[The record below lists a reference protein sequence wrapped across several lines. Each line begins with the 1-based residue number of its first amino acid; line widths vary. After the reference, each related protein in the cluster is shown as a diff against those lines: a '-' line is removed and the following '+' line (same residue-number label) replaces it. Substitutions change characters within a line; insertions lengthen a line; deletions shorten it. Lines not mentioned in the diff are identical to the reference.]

1 MKTKIA
7 IIFLTL
13 FIVSC
18 VKPEDKDAP
27 KPDYVI
33 TGNATSGFT
42 ATIKR
47 SRGKVVGTKNQP
59 IQNVIDAIKID
70 AEGKDCAIQ
79 FGDGKS
85 VLDLGNGYMLFDGGE
100 TGRYWGKISLLGK
113 VTSEIYGGVVIT
125 LSNGVTIDSRADIVN
140 TADGLGSY
148 RGDAIYFSPESKKA
162 VKLNIISGTIE
173 AVSGAGIYFRAYVY
187 DNYPIIPYNEINIKG
202 GTVRTTGANGSAIV
216 LSNMANGTLNI
227 SGGTVSAKGAECSA
241 INNSGLS
248 GVINI
253 SGGKISAEG
262 ISCVAFYNEGNAV
275 ANIDGG
281 TISAKGYQCSAFYTW
296 PYYYNDGGVI
306 NINDGLISA
315 DGYNCVTFYD
325 RNKESFVNI
334 GGGKIESI
342 GEKCVTFD
350 CIGSIVLSGSPEIIG
365 VISIDSYNSKKL
377 NVTTDFKP
385 QERIYTL
392 LFDYDYRNGDN
403 VVVVVNGAEFISN
416 FTLIGSSAEYFILG
430 VSGNDIIC
438 KEKSVNGVMPAPQMG
453 QKEVR
458 KSPRKLYIK

>member
-1 MKTKIA
+1 MRTKIA

-13 FIVSC
+13 FMVSC

-47 SRGKVVGTKNQP
+47 SSGKVVGTKNQP
-59 IQNVIDAIKID
+59 IQNVIDAIRID

-79 FGDGKS
+79 FGDGKN

-113 VTSEIYGGVVIT
+113 VTSEIYGNVVIT
-125 LSNGVTIDSRADIVN
+125 LSNGVTIDSRADIAN

-148 RGDAIYFSPESKKA
+148 YRGYAIYISPESKKA
-162 VKLNIISGTIE
+162 VKLNIINGTIE
-173 AVSGAGIYFRAYVY
+173 AVSGAGIYFHAYES
-187 DNYPIIPYNEINIKG
+187 NPIIPYNEINIKG

-216 LSNMANGTLNI
+216 LGNMANGTLNI

-241 INNSGLS
+241 IINYGLS

-262 ISCVAFYNEGNAV
+262 ISCATFYNEGNVV

-281 TISAKGYQCSAFYTW
+281 TISAKGYECNAFYNW
-296 PYYYNDGGVI
+296 YNDVGII

-315 DGYNCVTFYD
+315 DGYNCVTFFD
-325 RNKESFVNI
+325 RDKESFVNI

-350 CIGSIVLSGSPEIIG
+350 CFRSIVLSGSPEIIG
-365 VISIDSYNSKKL
+365 AISIDSYNSKEL
-377 NVTTDFKP
+377 SVTAD
-385 QERIYTL
+385 
-392 LFDYDYRNGDN
+392 
-403 VVVVVNGAEFISN
+403 FISN
-416 FTLIGSSAEYFILG
+416 FTLIGSSAEYFILA

-438 KEKSVNGVMPAPQMG
+438 KENPANGVIPAPQMG
-453 QKEVR
+453 QREDR
-458 KSPRKLYIK
+458 NSPRKPYTKLIPQK